1 VGLRALLEPTLR
13 CAAARNEGTLTQL
26 TVLPA
31 AGWKMVLIQP
41 AYGTLAGSTVSV
53 RERKRP
59 VAALAFLALS
69 VVALSCIAFMD
80 SYGNG
85 NVELMQ
91 QELAAAAADAGNQ
104 AAAAQTGKKGDIN
117 TYPDWLKTLE
127 RNPEWDSS
135 QEQVQQAHLAN
146 SAVPYSQKIGSLQ
159 GKDFV
164 NDVVGVL
171 HIE

>member
-1 VGLRALLEPTLR
+1 
-13 CAAARNEGTLTQL
+13 
-26 TVLPA
+26 
-31 AGWKMVLIQP
+31 MVLIQP

-59 VAALAFLALS
+59 VVALS
-69 VVALSCIAFMD
+69 LLSLAVVALACVAFTD

-91 QELAAAAADAGNQ
+91 QQLDAAAAAATPV
-104 AAAAQTGKKGDIN
+104 AAGKKSEIN
-117 TYPDWLKTLE
+117 TYPDWLKTLQKD
-127 RNPEWDSS
+127 PEWDSS

-146 SAVPYSQKIGSLQ
+146 SAVPYTQKIGSLQ

-164 NDVVGVL
+164 NDVVGRL
-171 HIE
+171 HSRASIPLTCMHASSVCEHF